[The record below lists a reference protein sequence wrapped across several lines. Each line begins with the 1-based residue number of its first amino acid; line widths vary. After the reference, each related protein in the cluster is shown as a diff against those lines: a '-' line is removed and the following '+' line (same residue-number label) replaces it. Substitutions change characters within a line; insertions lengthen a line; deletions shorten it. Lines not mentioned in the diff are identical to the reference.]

1 VCSTEVGDLSRMC
14 VVLNGQDGV
23 VEQARR
29 QLEDLVPVWAV
40 LDYTETR
47 TIARELLL
55 AKISILGPEYL
66 EDQLV
71 GGHTYDPR
79 GQQSSPSLEEEEV
92 ALADRFEHSGEPGAD
107 SSSSSHTMT
116 PLTPTQALLN
126 KHQILRSISSLSS
139 QFGAKIVDV
148 STNSIIVEMTGKT
161 SRVDAFLALLKPFGV
176 LESARTGLMVMPRTP
191 LQAGQEAEDVLAS
204 DTGAPDASMLPPG

>member
-1 VCSTEVGDLSRMC
+1 
-14 VVLNGQDGV
+14 
-23 VEQARR
+23 
-29 QLEDLVPVWAV
+29 
-40 LDYTETR
+40 
-47 TIARELLL
+47 
-55 AKISILGPEYL
+55 
-66 EDQLV
+66 
-71 GGHTYDPR
+71 
-79 GQQSSPSLEEEEV
+79 
-92 ALADRFEHSGEPGAD
+92 
-107 SSSSSHTMT
+107 MT

-126 KHQILRSISSLSS
+126 KHQILQSISSLSS

-191 LQAGQEAEDVLAS
+191 LQAGQEAEDVPAS